1 MYKQNQRGY
10 NRTMYVKCNN
20 SLMTSCNSATHDE
33 NTNILPR
40 LKKEQITAIL
50 FTHDF
55 PRKDERNMKDNASLR
70 RAELKGARDPP
81 SSSSL

>member
-1 MYKQNQRGY
+1 MYKQNQRRY

-40 LKKEQITAIL
+40 LKKEQVTATPFIR
-50 FTHDF
+50 DF
-55 PRKDERNMKDNASLR
+55 PRKDERNMKDNVSLR

-81 SSSSL
+81 SFSSL